1 MYKQEN
7 EMQNIY
13 PPYLIESIEYW
24 ERVKDSRFEWDLGY
38 EDLRSSINMAEADG
52 IISNAEAW
60 DLRKHYLKMEKYGH
74 DKHN

>member
-1 MYKQEN
+1 
-7 EMQNIY
+7 MQNIY

-60 DLRKHYLKMEKYGH
+60 DLRKHYLKIEKYRH